1 MIYHQHKGK
10 SWDVLEKQFKLKL
23 VETLNDDPQ
32 IKPRLT
38 AVYGRQLKLN
48 ALFQDLTESLHISV
62 STFVM
67 LCVAFEIGATV
78 VDDDTHHRLILE
90 TSLGSNSHVRMPL
103 IRLAN
108 GNQVSM
114 LWRQGGEDKA
124 VAVAATEYTN
134 VFPKDVQ
141 AGVCQLLIKSSKQE
155 HMINNNDDQTN
166 NNRLFNICRYKL
178 EELQAMCVKRG
189 FTNIQG
195 TGRGGKIVKADYYKA
210 LSDVINGL

>member
-1 MIYHQHKGK
+1 M
-10 SWDVLEKQFKLKL
+10 SCVTF
-23 VETLNDDPQ
+23 
-32 IKPRLT
+32 
-38 AVYGRQLKLN
+38 
-48 ALFQDLTESLHISV
+48 

-78 VDDDTHHRLILE
+78 VDDDTCHRLILE

-114 LWRQGGEDKA
+114 LWRQGGEENA
-124 VAVAATEYTN
+124 VAETEYTN
-134 VFPKDVQ
+134 VLPKDVQ
-141 AGVCQLLIKSSKQE
+141 SGVCQLLLKSSKQE
-155 HMINNNDDQTN
+155 HTMNNGDNEIN

-210 LSDVINGL
+210 LSEVMNGL